1 MAVKLASGLPF
12 SFSNHS
18 SPTFFMSSV
27 LHQNPK
33 IVVNMKHQLC
43 SCEMQNTA
51 ANSMSMS
58 PEKVLLFKSMEE
70 WVDQNVLPLLK
81 PVEKSWQPQ
90 DFLPDPCSEDFYDQ
104 SREIK
109 QRASDIPDEYFV
121 CLVGHMITEEAL
133 PTYLTMFNTND
144 GVRDETG
151 GSASPWAVWSRSWAA
166 EENRHGD
173 LLNKYLYLCGRVDMR
188 QIEKTIQYLIGFGMD
203 AGGEGSPYL
212 GSIYASFQESATAIS
227 HSNAAKQAKKR
238 GDTNLAKI
246 CGIISSDEKRH
257 EEAYT
262 KITKKL
268 FDVDPD
274 TTMLALAYMMR
285 KSITMPGSLMFD
297 GKDQKL
303 FHHFSMVDQRM
314 GMYTGNDYVDIL
326 ESLITRWNV
335 DKVKAGL
342 SGEGRKAQDYV
353 CNLPPKLRKLA
364 ERAQAIAKA
373 SPSVPFSWIFNRLV

>member
-1 MAVKLASGLPF
+1 MQECCEHEAPVM
-12 SFSNHS
+12 H
-18 SPTFFMSSV
+18 
-27 LHQNPK
+27 
-33 IVVNMKHQLC
+33 LC

-58 PEKVLLFKSMEE
+58 PEKVLPFKSMEE
-70 WVDQNVLPLLK
+70 WVDENVLPLLK
-81 PVEKSWQPQ
+81 PVEKSWQPR

-104 SREIK
+104 AREIK

-133 PTYLTMFNTND
+133 PTYLTMFNNND

-203 AGGEGSPYL
+203 GGGEGSPYL
-212 GSIYASFQESATAIS
+212 GSIYTSFQERATAIS
-227 HSNAAKQAKKR
+227 HSNAAKQAKKH

-262 KITKKL
+262 KITNKL

-274 TTMLALAYMMR
+274 TTMLALAYLMR
-285 KSITMPGSLMFD
+285 KHITMPGSLMFD

-335 DKVKAGL
+335 GKVTAGL

-353 CNLPPKLRKLA
+353 CNLPPKFRKLA
-364 ERAQAIAKA
+364 ERAQGRAKA
-373 SPSVPFSWIFNRLV
+373 FPSVPFSWIFNRLV